1 MGEVRCQ
8 EDFAGALEE
17 SGGFRVVVAS
27 ADVGEIEQFRPGV
40 SGEARGLVGG
50 AVAVACG
57 ACFFAA
63 GEGGFMHDEVGVAA
77 EGGVC
82 VVVAGVAE
90 DDDAA
95 RGGRGRAVVG
105 AVQHAAV
112 AEGDGF
118 ASFQAAVERP
128 GGDAFGAQAG
138 DIQRAGLRAFLDAV
152 GVARHAVA
160 ERVGADAVLLVFMH
174 DAGRGDFVNVQRVRQ
189 VASGGCQRGFEEA
202 ADAGR
207 AVEVDGG
214 VAAHHA
220 ATGEQAG
227 QAKDVV
233 AVQVGDEDAA
243 DAPRADGG
251 VQDGVLRRFAAVKE
265 PGLRRRLV
273 EV

>member
-1 MGEVRCQ
+1 MGEVCCW
-8 EDFAGALEE
+8 ENGAGAFAEG
-17 SGGFRVVVAS
+17 GGFRLVVAG
-27 ADVGEIEQFRPGV
+27 ADVGEVEQFRPGV
-40 SGEARGLVGG
+40 AGKARGLVGG
-50 AVAVACG
+50 TVAVACG

-77 EGGVC
+77 EVGVR

-112 AEGDGF
+112 AQGNALAF
-118 ASFQAAVERP
+118 FQAAVERP

-138 DIQRAGLRAFLDAV
+138 DVQRARLRAFLDAV
-152 GVARHAVA
+152 GVARHAVD
-160 ERVGADAVLLVFMH
+160 ERVRADAVLLVFVYH
-174 DAGRGDFVNVQRVRQ
+174 AGLADFVDEQWVRQ
-189 VASGGCQRGFEEA
+189 VAGGGFQRAFQKA

-243 DAPRADGG
+243 DAPRADGC